1 MRGLRSAEPAGEPAS
16 RLALAKQRRQSYK
29 SVSVQ
34 IRATAIELLLTL
46 LAALGTGCTREEQR
60 SECWSARQSSR
71 DAVVNGKLEQAQKL
85 LEQART
91 LCAGQSADDLRRIEE
106 LIADRREVAR
116 AVAKDEAEAQHA
128 HGFPTEQFMRWA
140 TEPAERFSHSL
151 SGVECAV
158 RGDPAYGF
166 CEAERKGS
174 PDMKVRY
181 WEHDRKAV
189 RYSFRTKLPLECEDL
204 GDHRVVRRWSLGAES
219 FELCELTERKAR
231 ELSALL
237 VRGSGENRMYI
248 FSFAYLRKDPAF
260 DLSLRRPG
268 GEFERK

>member
-1 MRGLRSAEPAGEPAS
+1 VALGAIS
-16 RLALAKQRRQSYK
+16 RRACRQVDLAKQRHQRYK

-46 LAALGTGCTREEQR
+46 AAALGTGCKHEEQR
-60 SECWSARQSSR
+60 SECWNARQSSR
-71 DAVVNGKLEQAQKL
+71 DAIVRGKLDEAQKL
-85 LEQART
+85 LDEARAQ
-91 LCAGQSADDLRRIEE
+91 CAGQSGDDLRRIEE

-116 AVAKDEAEAQHA
+116 AVAKEAAEEEHA
-128 HGFPTEQFMRWA
+128 HGFPTEQFVRWA
-140 TEPAERFSHSL
+140 TEPAEQFSHSL
-151 SGVECAV
+151 SSVKCAE

-174 PDMKVRY
+174 PDMTVRY

-219 FELCELTERKAR
+219 FVLCELTEREAR

-268 GEFERK
+268 THELDRK